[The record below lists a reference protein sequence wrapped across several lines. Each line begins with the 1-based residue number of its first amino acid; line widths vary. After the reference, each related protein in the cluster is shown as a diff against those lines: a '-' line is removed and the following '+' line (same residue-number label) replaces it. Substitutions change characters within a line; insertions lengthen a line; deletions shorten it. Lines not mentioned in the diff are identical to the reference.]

1 VVVAPRLKLALIAL
15 TLCALAAVVGISL
28 APRDGLSSPDAL
40 ELTNGW
46 AGAQRPDG
54 LAVPDFTLRDEN
66 GKTVTAASLK
76 GRPVVFAFIYST
88 CRDTCPAQ
96 VQTIRNA
103 LDELPEDERSRV
115 RVVGVS
121 VDPANDTA
129 KRAQSFLLK
138 QQMTGR
144 MQFLLGSREQLAPI
158 WKAFGIQPQ
167 SDELEHSAHTV
178 LADARG
184 FQRIGFPYDHLTGE
198 ALEHDLARLS
208 S

>member
-1 VVVAPRLKLALIAL
+1 VVVAPRLKLALISL
-15 TLCALAAVVGISL
+15 TLCAVAAVVGVLL
-28 APRDGLSSPDAL
+28 APRGDVNSPDAL

-46 AGAQRPDG
+46 AGAQRPPG
-54 LAVPDFTLRDEN
+54 QPVPDFTLRDEN
-66 GKTVTAASLK
+66 GKTVTAASLR

-103 LDELPEDERSRV
+103 LDELSAAGRNRV

-144 MQFLLGSREQLAPI
+144 MQFLLGTRAQLEPV
-158 WKAFGIQPQ
+158 WNAFGIQPQ
-167 SDELEHSAHTV
+167 TDKLEHSAHTV
-178 LADARG
+178 LADAKG
-184 FQRIGFPYDHLTGE
+184 FQRVGFPFDELTSE
-198 ALEHDLARLS
+198 RLAHDLAHL
-208 S
+208 

>member
-1 VVVAPRLKLALIAL
+1 M
-15 TLCALAAVVGISL
+15 
-28 APRDGLSSPDAL
+28 
-40 ELTNGW
+40 
-46 AGAQRPDG
+46 
-54 LAVPDFTLRDEN
+54 PDFTLRDQD
-66 GKTVTAASLK
+66 GKTVSAASLR

-103 LDELPEDERSRV
+103 LDELPAADRDRV
-115 RVVGVS
+115 QVVGVS

-144 MQFLLGSREQLAPI
+144 MQFLLGGRAQLDRCGRRSA
-158 WKAFGIQPQ
+158 IQPQ
-167 SDELEHSAHTV
+167 SDKLEHSAHTV
-178 LADARG
+178 LADSDG
-184 FQRIGFPYDHLTGE
+184 FQRVGFPYDHLTGE

>member
-1 VVVAPRLKLALIAL
+1 
-15 TLCALAAVVGISL
+15 
-28 APRDGLSSPDAL
+28 
-40 ELTNGW
+40 
-46 AGAQRPDG
+46 
-54 LAVPDFTLRDEN
+54 
-66 GKTVTAASLK
+66 
-76 GRPVVFAFIYST
+76 
-88 CRDTCPAQ
+88 
-96 VQTIRNA
+96 
-103 LDELPEDERSRV
+103 
-115 RVVGVS
+115 VVGVS

-144 MQFLLGSREQLAPI
+144 MQFLLGSRAQLAPV

-167 SDELEHSAHTV
+167 SDKLEHSAHTV

-208 S
+208 E

>member
-1 VVVAPRLKLALIAL
+1 MLAPRLKLALIAL
-15 TLCALAAVVGISL
+15 TLCAVAAVVGISL
-28 APRDGLSSPDAL
+28 APRDDFNSPNAL

-46 AGAQRPDG
+46 AGAQRPHG
-54 LAVPDFTLRDEN
+54 QPVPDFTLRDQD
-66 GKTVTAASLK
+66 GKTVSAASLR

-103 LDELPEDERSRV
+103 LDELPAADRARV
-115 RVVGVS
+115 QVVGVS

-144 MQFLLGSREQLAPI
+144 MQFLLGSRAQLEPV
-158 WKAFGIQPQ
+158 WESFGIQPQ
-167 SDELEHSAHTV
+167 TDKLEHSAHTV
-178 LADARG
+178 LADSDG
-184 FQRIGFPYDHLTGE
+184 FQRVGFPYDHLTGE